1 MKKTYLSISILF
13 LILNFSTASNSDD
26 FANKSKN
33 PEFLGFPASKQVL
46 DYSAATGSL
55 KSMKVE
61 HMATYFGDVKKGKAS
76 GQGSF
81 EFGFGMPFDMD
92 NASYPTD
99 QVFITANTK
108 VSNQY
113 VGGVKNNKPHGK
125 GAISLDLGDK
135 KATFTGN
142 FKYGIM
148 TIDLKQWLQ
157 QGGTKYPKKIR
168 MDAVLNPEAL
178 GRETLMDKYSDNE
191 KNGIHVLDI
200 ALTKLIINKKPDEL
214 TTMNRGGFL
223 IQPKMKMMGKWY
235 PVKKINDAP
244 FWKLTEL
251 GYNMFKKD
259 QKQEPGEGDSGGHM

>member
-1 MKKTYLSISILF
+1 MKKLYLLIPTLF

-46 DYSAATGSL
+46 DYSAATDSL

-157 QGGTKYPKKIR
+157 QGGTKHPKDIR

-178 GRETLMDKYSDNE
+178 GRETLMDKYSDKE
-191 KNGIHVLDI
+191 KNGIHVMDI
-200 ALTKLIINKKPDEL
+200 ALTKLTINKKPDEL

-223 IQPKMKMMGKWY
+223 IQPKMKVKGKWY
-235 PVKKINDAP
+235 PAKKINDDL
-244 FWKLTEL
+244 WELTEL
-251 GYNMFKKD
+251 GFNMYKKD
-259 QKQEPGEGDSGGHM
+259 NKLKPEGDGM